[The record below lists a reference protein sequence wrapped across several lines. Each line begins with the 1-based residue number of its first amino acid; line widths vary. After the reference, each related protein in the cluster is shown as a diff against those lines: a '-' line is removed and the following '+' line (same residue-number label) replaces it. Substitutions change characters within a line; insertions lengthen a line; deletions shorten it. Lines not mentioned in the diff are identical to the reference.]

1 MSSLFSKLC
10 PFLHAWVMYGDT
22 PLDISCFTTFISVQY
37 LTLCPPPS
45 LTWDWPIHAD
55 FSIISASPLTD
66 QFSSREILDTILKMT
81 RHHASSFSHFLRHLL
96 HTVLWDSLYRALGQL
111 RDEDERYKKGV
122 FCGVGVTLCYCHLML
137 QVTVSCS
144 SLTNNKSKQRQHLL
158 QLNSSFL
165 GVCNTLT
172 LSRQGLRGNRIF
184 KILKGVKINW
194 R

>member
-1 MSSLFSKLC
+1 MHHHSVTS
-10 PFLHAWVMYGDT
+10 Y
-22 PLDISCFTTFISVQY
+22 DI
-37 LTLCPPPS
+37 
-45 LTWDWPIHAD
+45 
-55 FSIISASPLTD
+55 
-66 QFSSREILDTILKMT
+66 
-81 RHHASSFSHFLRHLL
+81 L
-96 HTVLWDSLYRALGQL
+96 HTVLWVSLYRALGQL

-184 KILKGVKINW
+184 KILKGVKIN
-194 R
+194 

>member
-37 LTLCPPPS
+37 LTLCPPS

-81 RHHASSFSHFLRHLL
+81 RHHASSFSHFLRHPSHSFMGLS
-96 HTVLWDSLYRALGQL
+96 LWCPRSAQGYL
-111 RDEDERYKKGV
+111 DEDERNKKGV
-122 FCGVGVTLCYCHLML
+122 FCGVGVTLRYCHLML
-137 QVTVSCS
+137 QVTLSCS

-158 QLNSSFL
+158 QLNSS
-165 GVCNTLT
+165 
-172 LSRQGLRGNRIF
+172 I
-184 KILKGVKINW
+184 
-194 R
+194 